1 LKKKLENEVAPLGG
15 VGKWELALFWSGKL
29 LDMDMDMD
37 MDIDRKVI

>member
-1 LKKKLENEVAPLGG
+1 MG
-15 VGKWELALFWSGKL
+15 VGKPLFWSGKL